1 MSNPYIVLHL
11 SHTDVR
17 CDARILR
24 QVEALRRLREFDVKA
39 IGVESDE
46 GVVAAPNTL
55 FVGVSALRLLTRR
68 LTRLPRLARYFLNL
82 MELTLRMFPRAV
94 WSRPRIVHCH
104 DTLVLPLGVMVSILT
119 GCAVIYD
126 AHELESQKSGQTK
139 RMARGTLLIERWCWR
154 RISLLVS
161 VSPSILDWYRA
172 NLGPKQSLL
181 ILNSP
186 VMQLS
191 SEDLRRSRKR
201 AFGAGGYFHERFEI
215 PEGAP
220 VFVYLGYLVSGR
232 GIEPLLDVFRRTDIL
247 SHVVFMGSG
256 DSVGVGRHAEEFP
269 NIHLHAPVPH
279 DQVVQLVREADCGLC
294 MIEDVS
300 LSDRL
305 CLPNKLFEYAFAGI
319 PILASRL
326 PEIERV
332 VTEYGLGLCCDNDA
346 GSIRVA
352 VQQIELERLPLPLAD
367 LSELSWERQA
377 RRLQEAYHDLLAEPV
392 RRIPAV
398 DVKD

>member
-1 MSNPYIVLHL
+1 
-11 SHTDVR
+11 
-17 CDARILR
+17 
-24 QVEALRRLREFDVKA
+24 
-39 IGVESDE
+39 
-46 GVVAAPNTL
+46 
-55 FVGVSALRLLTRR
+55 
-68 LTRLPRLARYFLNL
+68 
-82 MELTLRMFPRAV
+82 
-94 WSRPRIVHCH
+94 
-104 DTLVLPLGVMVSILT
+104 
-119 GCAVIYD
+119 
-126 AHELESQKSGQTK
+126 
-139 RMARGTLLIERWCWR
+139 
-154 RISLLVS
+154 
-161 VSPSILDWYRA
+161 
-172 NLGPKQSLL
+172 
-181 ILNSP
+181 
-186 VMQLS
+186 
-191 SEDLRRSRKR
+191 
-201 AFGAGGYFHERFEI
+201 
-215 PEGAP
+215 
-220 VFVYLGYLVSGR
+220 
-232 GIEPLLDVFRRTDIL
+232 
-247 SHVVFMGSG
+247 
-256 DSVGVGRHAEEFP
+256 
-269 NIHLHAPVPH
+269 
-279 DQVVQLVREADCGLC
+279 